1 MIKSKY
7 EGRKLIG
14 FEYTDDQGTQKNY
27 EFAESPYEVDLTKS
41 KEENIQAVLTII
53 NEILKQL
60 V

>member
-7 EGRKLIG
+7 VGRKLMG
-14 FEYTDDQGTQKNY
+14 FEYIDDQGTQKNY

-41 KEENIQAVLTII
+41 KEENMKAVLTII
-53 NEILKQL
+53 SEILKQL

>member
-1 MIKSKY
+1 M
-7 EGRKLIG
+7 G

-41 KEENIQAVLTII
+41 KEENMKAVLTII
-53 NEILKQL
+53 SEILKQL

>member
-7 EGRKLIG
+7 VGRKLMG
-14 FEYTDDQGTQKNY
+14 FEYIDDQGTQKNY
-27 EFAESPYEVDLTKS
+27 EFAKSPYEIDLTKS